1 MTRAGLV
8 AVLGRPNVGKSTL
21 VNALTRAKVSI
32 TAASP
37 NTTRRAVR
45 GVLTEG
51 GVQMVFVDTPGLHR
65 AQTTLG
71 HRLNEVARH
80 AVSDVDAVI
89 AVIEAPQVLGPGD
102 RATLGL
108 LVRATA
114 AAPDLAPV
122 VVVNKT
128 DRAGRATV
136 AEQLLAACRVVEE
149 LAAAA
154 GVAEAA
160 QRVEYF
166 ATAARTGGGVD
177 ALRDHLRAAMPE
189 SPYLFD
195 ADEVSD
201 VESAEWVAELVR
213 EQVVWRAREELPHA
227 VHCRV
232 TEITERRARVE
243 IVVERPSQRAIVL
256 GRGGQNL
263 RAIGTAAR
271 QQLPAGMYLE
281 LRVVVERDWQRRD
294 DVLDRF
300 GY

>member
-51 GVQMVFVDTPGLHR
+51 GVQLVFVDTPGLHR
-65 AQTTLG
+65 AQTSLG
-71 HRLNEVARH
+71 HRLNEAARH
-80 AVSDVDAVI
+80 AASDVDAVV

-102 RATLGL
+102 RATLAL
-108 LVRATA
+108 LVRAA
-114 AAPDLAPV
+114 DASADLVPV

-128 DRAGRATV
+128 DRVGRATV
-136 AEQLLAACRVVEE
+136 AEQLLTATRVVEE
-149 LAAAA
+149 LAATA
-154 GVAEAA
+154 GVPAVAE
-160 QRVEYF
+160 RVEYF
-166 ATAARTGGGVD
+166 ATSGRTRAGVD
-177 ALRDHLRAAMPE
+177 ALRAHLRAAMPE

-195 ADEVSD
+195 AEEVSD
-201 VESAEWVAELVR
+201 VEPSEWVAELVR
-213 EQVVWRAREELPHA
+213 EQVVRRTREELPHA

-232 TEITERRARVE
+232 TELTERRARVE
-243 IVVERPSQRAIVL
+243 IVVERPSQRAIVI
-256 GRGGQNL
+256 GKGGQSL

-271 QQLPAGMYLE
+271 QQLPDGMYLE
-281 LRVVVERDWQRRD
+281 LRVVVEPDWQRRD
-294 DVLDRF
+294 DALDRF